1 MERRHEQNRNPRDNN
16 ARWEWIKYQLR
27 TRGSSLAEV
36 ARSLNVSSPAVKNA
50 KLTPY
55 PRVERAIAAVLNL
68 SPLVLWPERWLDE
81 ENRSGS
87 GQIVRRPCRHMSD
100 ICQELRKIPDTLTK
114 RSVKTARGLEHGPP
128 QR

>member
-1 MERRHEQNRNPRDNN
+1 MNRTEIPRDNN

-68 SPLVLWPERWLDE
+68 SPPSAVAGALA
-81 ENRSGS
+81 
-87 GQIVRRPCRHMSD
+87 RRRESEAAAAESFGD
-100 ICQELRKIPDTLTK
+100 LAGICQTY
-114 RSVKTARGLEHGPP
+114 ARC
-128 QR
+128 